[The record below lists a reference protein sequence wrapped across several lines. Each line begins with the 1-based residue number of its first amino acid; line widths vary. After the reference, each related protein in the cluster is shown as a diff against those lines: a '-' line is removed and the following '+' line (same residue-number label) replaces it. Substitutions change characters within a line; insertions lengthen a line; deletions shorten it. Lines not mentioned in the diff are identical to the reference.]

1 MRNKNNKERRYFY
14 RDLWSEKE
22 TEEWFKLLF

>member
-1 MRNKNNKERRYFY
+1 MRNKNKKERYFY

-22 TEEWFKLLF
+22 TEKWFKLLF